1 MKSVEIIGVLL
12 YNFAIVAGTTYVVI
26 NYNWSM
32 WTYLLA
38 ILFMMSVKD
47 EQKN

>member
-12 YNFAIVAGTTYVVI
+12 YNLVILAGTTYVVI

-47 EQKN
+47 KDE

>member
-38 ILFMMSVKD
+38 ILFMLGVEDKD
-47 EQKN
+47 E

>member
-1 MKSVEIIGVLL
+1 MKSVAIIGLLL
-12 YNFAIVAGTTYVVI
+12 YNFAILAGTTYVVI

-38 ILFMMSVKD
+38 ILFMLSEEDK
-47 EQKN
+47 K